1 MSNDGRMRTSLT
13 ADEIR
18 DVTVLVRAIERRHEE
33 QNDAVGR
40 PQSRSTTLR
49 LARQALAILI
59 DKEPA

>member
-1 MSNDGRMRTSLT
+1 MRTSLT